1 MITDKMLVGALI
13 LTSATSLATETTNI
27 QNETIVVNDISAIND
42 NLTKINKVIIN
53 ALYSVNKDTEN
64 NFVYDSY
71 LNVGIK
77 LENDIS
83 QMKEKNGIEIKKEH
97 LRRGDLVFYEKD
109 NSLKVGLFNGSD
121 SVIIVENK
129 AITLEKVSNLE
140 KVFCKRIVPQNTE
153 EETLIEKEKEEAKK
167 LAEEKAKRE
176 KAKQDESKKI
186 AEEKAKKTKENVKTS
201 SNKQEV
207 AQKEEVTESK
217 NQNTNGL
224 PYFDSNGL
232 LAMKNSPNA
241 RKAINLLLGIPG
253 HRNGKSYHKRTG
265 LDDLINSLSVEE
277 ATYVIRKIEGS
288 GFGQTSDGYAGIDSH
303 ASHNTFLNRQVKRR
317 FGGSI
322 HALLRAWGT
331 YSYGG
336 Y

>member
-53 ALYSVNKDTEN
+53 ALYSVNKDTKN

-71 LNVGIK
+71 LNVGIT

-121 SVIIVENK
+121 SIIIIENK

-167 LAEEKAKRE
+167 LAEEKAKQE
-176 KAKQDESKKI
+176 EVKKL
-186 AEEKAKKTKENVKTS
+186 AEEKAKKTKENIKTDS
-201 SNKQEV
+201 DKKEV
-207 AQKEEVTESK
+207 AQKEEAVESK
-217 NQNTNGL
+217 SQNSNGL

>member
-13 LTSATSLATETTNI
+13 LTSATSLATETTDI
-27 QNETIVVNDISAIND
+27 QNETIVVNDISDIND

-53 ALYSVNKDTEN
+53 ALYSVNKDSEN

-121 SVIIVENK
+121 SVIIIENK
-129 AITLEKVSNLE
+129 AIILEKVSNLE

-167 LAEEKAKRE
+167 LAEEKAKQE
-176 KAKQDESKKI
+176 EAKKL
-186 AEEKAKKTKENVKTS
+186 AEEKAKQIKSQEKAT
-201 SNKQEV
+201 SNKKEV
-207 AQKEEVTESK
+207 AQKEEVS
-217 NQNTNGL
+217 NSASQRNDGL

>member
-13 LTSATSLATETTNI
+13 LTSATSLATETTDI
-27 QNETIVVNDISAIND
+27 QNETIVVNDVSAIND

-53 ALYSVNKDTEN
+53 ALYSVNKDTGN
-64 NFVYDSY
+64 NFIYDSY

-121 SVIIVENK
+121 SIIIIENK

-167 LAEEKAKRE
+167 LAEEKAKQE
-176 KAKQDESKKI
+176 EAKKL
-186 AEEKAKKTKENVKTS
+186 AEEKANQVKSQEKTT
-201 SNKQEV
+201 SNKKEV
-207 AQKEEVTESK
+207 AQKEEVS
-217 NQNTNGL
+217 NSASQRNDGL

>member
-13 LTSATSLATETTNI
+13 LTSATSLATETTDI

-53 ALYSVNKDTEN
+53 ALYSVNKDTGN
-64 NFVYDSY
+64 NFIYDSY

-121 SVIIVENK
+121 SVIIIENK

-140 KVFCKRIVPQNTE
+140 KVFCKRIIPQNTE

-167 LAEEKAKRE
+167 LAEEKVKQEEAK
-176 KAKQDESKKI
+176 KL
-186 AEEKAKKTKENVKTS
+186 AEEKAKQVKSQEKTT
-201 SNKQEV
+201 SNKKEV
-207 AQKEEVTESK
+207 AQNEKEEVS
-217 NQNTNGL
+217 NSASQRNDGL

>member
-13 LTSATSLATETTNI
+13 LTSATSLATETTDI
-27 QNETIVVNDISAIND
+27 QNETIVVNDVSAIND

-53 ALYSVNKDTEN
+53 ALYSVNKDTGN
-64 NFVYDSY
+64 NFIYDSY

-121 SVIIVENK
+121 SVIIIENK

-140 KVFCKRIVPQNTE
+140 KVFCKRIIPQNTE

-167 LAEEKAKRE
+167 LAEEKAKQE
-176 KAKQDESKKI
+176 EAKKL
-186 AEEKAKKTKENVKTS
+186 AEEKANQVKSQEKTT
-201 SNKQEV
+201 SNKKEV
-207 AQKEEVTESK
+207 AQKEEVS
-217 NQNTNGL
+217 NSASQRNDGL

>member
-1 MITDKMLVGALI
+1 MITDKILVGALI
-13 LTSATSLATETTNI
+13 LTSATSLATETTDI
-27 QNETIVVNDISAIND
+27 QNETIVVNDVSAIND

-53 ALYSVNKDTEN
+53 ALYSVNKDSKN

-121 SVIIVENK
+121 SIIIIENK

-167 LAEEKAKRE
+167 LAEEKAKQE
-176 KAKQDESKKI
+176 EAKKL
-186 AEEKAKKTKENVKTS
+186 AEEKAKQVKSQEKTT
-201 SNKQEV
+201 SNKKEV
-207 AQKEEVTESK
+207 AQNEKEEVSNSTSQR
-217 NQNTNGL
+217 NDGL

>member
-27 QNETIVVNDISAIND
+27 QNETIVVNDISDIND
-42 NLTKINKVIIN
+42 NLTKINKVITNSLYFIN
-53 ALYSVNKDTEN
+53 KNTDN

-71 LNVGIK
+71 LSVGFK
-77 LENDIS
+77 LES
-83 QMKEKNGIEIKKEH
+83 EVSKMKEKNGVEIKKEH

-121 SVIIVENK
+121 SVIIIENK
-129 AITLEKVSNLE
+129 AIALEKVSNLE
-140 KVFCKRIVPQNTE
+140 KVFCKRIIPQNTE
-153 EETLIEKEKEEAKK
+153 EETLIEKEKEEEAKKLAEEKTKQEEAKK
-167 LAEEKAKRE
+167 LAEEKAKQVKSQE
-176 KAKQDESKKI
+176 K
-186 AEEKAKKTKENVKTS
+186 TT
-201 SNKQEV
+201 SNKKEV
-207 AQKEEVTESK
+207 AQKEEVS
-217 NQNTNGL
+217 NSASQRNDGL

-317 FGGSI
+317 FGGSV

>member
-27 QNETIVVNDISAIND
+27 QNETIVVNDISDIND
-42 NLTKINKVIIN
+42 NLTKINKVITNSLYFIN
-53 ALYSVNKDTEN
+53 KNTDN

-71 LNVGIK
+71 LSVGFK
-77 LENDIS
+77 LESEVS
-83 QMKEKNGIEIKKEH
+83 QMKEKNGVEIKKEH

-121 SVIIVENK
+121 SVIIIENK
-129 AITLEKVSNLE
+129 AIILEKVSNLE

-167 LAEEKAKRE
+167 LAEEKAKQE
-176 KAKQDESKKI
+176 EAKKL
-186 AEEKAKKTKENVKTS
+186 AEEKAKKTKENVKTN
-201 SNKQEV
+201 SNKKEV
-207 AQKEEVTESK
+207 AQKEEVSNSTSQR
-217 NQNTNGL
+217 NDGL

-317 FGGSI
+317 FWGSI

>member
-27 QNETIVVNDISAIND
+27 QNETIVVNDISDIND

-53 ALYSVNKDTEN
+53 ALYSVNKDSEN

-121 SVIIVENK
+121 SIIIIENK
-129 AITLEKVSNLE
+129 VITLEKVSNLE

-167 LAEEKAKRE
+167 LAEEKAKQE
-176 KAKQDESKKI
+176 EAKKL
-186 AEEKAKKTKENVKTS
+186 AEEKAKQVKSQEKTT
-201 SNKQEV
+201 SNKKEV
-207 AQKEEVTESK
+207 AQKEEVS
-217 NQNTNGL
+217 NSASQRNDGL

>member
-27 QNETIVVNDISAIND
+27 QNETIVVNDISDIND
-42 NLTKINKVIIN
+42 NLTKINKVITNSLYFIN
-53 ALYSVNKDTEN
+53 KNTDD

-71 LNVGIK
+71 LSVGFK
-77 LENDIS
+77 LENEVS
-83 QMKEKNGIEIKKEH
+83 QMKEKNGVEIKKEH

-121 SVIIVENK
+121 SVIIIENK
-129 AITLEKVSNLE
+129 AIILEKVSNLE
-140 KVFCKRIVPQNTE
+140 KVFCKRIIPQNTE

-167 LAEEKAKRE
+167 LAEEKAKQE
-176 KAKQDESKKI
+176 EAKKL
-186 AEEKAKKTKENVKTS
+186 AEEKAKQVKSQEKTT
-201 SNKQEV
+201 SNKKEV
-207 AQKEEVTESK
+207 AQKEKEEVSNSTSQR
-217 NQNTNGL
+217 NDGL

>member
-53 ALYSVNKDTEN
+53 ALYSVNKDSEN

-83 QMKEKNGIEIKKEH
+83 QMKEKNGVEIKKEH

-109 NSLKVGLFNGSD
+109 NSLRVGLFNGRD

-167 LAEEKAKRE
+167 LEEEKAKQE
-176 KAKQDESKKI
+176 EAKKI
-186 AEEKAKKTKENVKTS
+186 AEEKTKKTKENVKTS

-217 NQNTNGL
+217 SQNTNGL

-232 LAMKNSPNA
+232 LAMKSSPNA

-303 ASHNTFLNRQVKRR
+303 TSHNTFLNRQVKRR

>member
-53 ALYSVNKDTEN
+53 ALYSVNKDSEN

-83 QMKEKNGIEIKKEH
+83 QMKEKNGVEIKREH

-121 SVIIVENK
+121 SVIIIENK

-153 EETLIEKEKEEAKK
+153 EETLNEKEKEEAKK
-167 LAEEKAKRE
+167 LAEEKTKQEEAK
-176 KAKQDESKKI
+176 KL
-186 AEEKAKKTKENVKTS
+186 AEEKAKKTKENTKTS
-201 SNKQEV
+201 SDKKEV

-217 NQNTNGL
+217 SQNTNGL

>member
-53 ALYSVNKDTEN
+53 ALYSVNKDSEN
-64 NFVYDSY
+64 NFIYDSY

-121 SVIIVENK
+121 SIIIIENK

-167 LAEEKAKRE
+167 LAEEKAKQE
-176 KAKQDESKKI
+176 EAKKL
-186 AEEKAKKTKENVKTS
+186 AEEKTKQVKSQEKTT
-201 SNKQEV
+201 SNKKEV
-207 AQKEEVTESK
+207 AQKEEAVESK
-217 NQNTNGL
+217 SQNSNGL